1 MVSFRL
7 IVFGAVRIAEPMI
20 RDENDQAVLPSRK
33 LLETV
38 DEMPQRAQIVGV
50 GGNIA
55 ATAREIYGNTKSVRI

>member
-20 RDENDQAVLPSRK
+20 RDENDQAVLPSRE

-38 DEMPQRAQIVGV
+38 DEMPQATVSESYRVQIGM
-50 GGNIA
+50 
-55 ATAREIYGNTKSVRI
+55 R